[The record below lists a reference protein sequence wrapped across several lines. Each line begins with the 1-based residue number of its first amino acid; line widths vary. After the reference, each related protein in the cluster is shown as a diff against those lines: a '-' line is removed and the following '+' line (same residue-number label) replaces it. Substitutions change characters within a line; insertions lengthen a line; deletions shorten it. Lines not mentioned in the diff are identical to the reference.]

1 MKLSPALICRELSQ
15 VYRTSA
21 GSSLSLKPTLKR
33 PMLLGLDEKPGPGT
47 LCILAPD
54 DSRAASAHPSALL
67 VAVGKGSAGSGQLMV
82 DAPSLGDVYNQ
93 IQKIF
98 NRYESWYTELVESRL
113 QGQSI
118 QALLELLKH
127 QFVKAEQADTFGRIV
142 IRYNPDHG
150 EEGSFGEFEELE

>member
-33 PMLLGLDEKPGPGT
+33 PMLLGLDEKPGRGRW
-47 LCILAPD
+47 CILAPD

-67 VAVGKGSAGSGQLMV
+67 VAVGKGSTGSGQLMV

-118 QALLELLKH
+118 QALLELSYP
-127 QFVKAEQADTFGRIV
+127 FFSGRWWSSAWTS
-142 IRYNPDHG
+142 R
-150 EEGSFGEFEELE
+150 